1 MIRNRSAT
9 LAWKDG
15 FEMGFQKGYAT
26 ARADIFTTTLRMKR
40 RTRWLRNE
48 GEKTVEQTPPA
59 SLRAGKPYKNAPPEI
74 K

>member
-40 RTRWLRNE
+40 
-48 GEKTVEQTPPA
+48 
-59 SLRAGKPYKNAPPEI
+59 KPYKNAPPEI